1 MRKGENERG
10 FGISKNREFCFW
22 NKGEWDQKMTE
33 ICPNCGL
40 PKDICAC
47 ETIAKEEE
55 KIKVSSTRK
64 RFGKKVTLI
73 EGMSRDVDSKGIL
86 KELKTKLACGGT
98 VKDNVI
104 ELQGDHRRKIREILV
119 KLGFQGDKIE
129 VS

>member
-1 MRKGENERG
+1 MA
-10 FGISKNREFCFW
+10 
-22 NKGEWDQKMTE
+22 E

-55 KIKVSSTRK
+55 KIKVSSERK
-64 RFGKKVTLI
+64 RFGKRVTII
-73 EGMSRDVDSKGIL
+73 EGISKDVDAKGIL

-98 VKDNVI
+98 IKDNVI

-119 KLGFQGDKIE
+119 RLGFQDDRIE
-129 VS
+129 IS

>member
-1 MRKGENERG
+1 
-10 FGISKNREFCFW
+10 
-22 NKGEWDQKMTE
+22 MTE

>member
-1 MRKGENERG
+1 
-10 FGISKNREFCFW
+10 
-22 NKGEWDQKMTE
+22 MTE

-55 KIKVSSTRK
+55 KIRISSTRK
-64 RFGKKVTLI
+64 RFGKRVTLI
-73 EGMSRDVDSKGIL
+73 EGISRDVNSKGIL

-98 VKDNVI
+98 MKDGVI
-104 ELQGDHRRKIREILV
+104 ELQGDHRRRIREILV
-119 KLGFQGDKIE
+119 KLGFSGDKIE